1 MSSPSLASGPI
12 LRTKRLVKSF
22 LVPQPWP
29 RASRR
34 LLAVNDVSLT
44 LHVGRTLGIVG
55 ESGCGKST
63 LSRLLAGTLQPSAGS
78 IELEGVDLTSLKGAE
93 RTRRLRNVQMVFQS
107 PYTSLDPR
115 MRVGHAVREPLDV
128 HERGIP
134 IGERNIRAGA
144 MLKRVGLDPDTY
156 FTRFPHELSGGQR
169 QRVGIARA
177 LVYHTR
183 VVVCDEPVSALDVS
197 IQAQVVNLLRELQ
210 AELQVAYVFVS
221 HDLAV
226 VGAISHEIAVM
237 YLGRVVELG
246 TAHDVLRT
254 PRHPYTQVLV
264 ESTNIPEPATEKGR
278 NPRLLSGEVPSPLDP
293 PSGCPF
299 RTRCWMASE
308 LCSTIT
314 PLLESRPGAAQL
326 VACHYA

>member
-1 MSSPSLASGPI
+1 MSALNAASTPV
-12 LRTKRLVKSF
+12 LQTDRLSKMF

-29 RASRR
+29 RASRQ
-34 LLAVNDVSLT
+34 LFAVNEVNLT
-44 LHVGRTLGIVG
+44 LRAGRTLGVVG

-63 LSRLLAGTLQPSAGS
+63 LSRLLAGTLRPTSGS
-78 IELEGVDLTSLKGAE
+78 IELMGVNITSLRGAE
-93 RTRRLRNVQMVFQS
+93 RTRRLRDVQMVFQS

-115 MRVGHAVREPLDV
+115 MRVGQAVREPLDV
-128 HERGIP
+128 HEQGLPAI
-134 IGERNIRAGA
+134 ERNARAGA
-144 MLKRVGLDPDTY
+144 MLKRVGLDPATY
-156 FTRFPHELSGGQR
+156 FRRFPHELSGGQR

-197 IQAQVVNLLRELQ
+197 VQAQVVNLLQELQ
-210 AELQVAYVFVS
+210 TELQVAYIFVS

-246 TAHDVLRT
+246 EATDVLRK

-264 ESTNIPEPATEKGR
+264 ESTNIPDPVVEKGR
-278 NPRLLSGEVPSPLDP
+278 TPRLLTGEVPSPIDP

-299 RTRCWMASE
+299 RTRCWMATE
-308 LCSTIT
+308 ICSATI
-314 PLLESRPGAAQL
+314 PALQSRPGVAQL
-326 VACHYA
+326 VACHHA

>member
-1 MSSPSLASGPI
+1 MPPHDTPV
-12 LRTKRLVKSF
+12 LRTERLSKAF
-22 LVPQPWP
+22 RVPQPWP
-29 RASRR
+29 QPPR
-34 LLAVNDVSLT
+34 LLFAVNEVSLT
-44 LHVGRTLGIVG
+44 LQAGRTLGIVG

-63 LSRLLAGTLQPSAGS
+63 LSRLLAGTLEPTGGS
-78 IELEGVDLTSLKGAE
+78 IELRGVDITKLKTAE
-93 RTRRLRNVQMVFQS
+93 RTSRLRDVQMVFQS

-115 MRVGHAVREPLDV
+115 MRVGQAVREPLDV
-128 HERGIP
+128 HESRLP
-134 IGERNIRAGA
+134 VAERNARAAA
-144 MLKRVGLDPDTY
+144 MLKRVGLEPATY

-197 IQAQVVNLLRELQ
+197 VQAQVVNLLRELQ

-246 TAHDVLRT
+246 SARDVLRT

-264 ESTNIPEPATEKGR
+264 ESTNIPEPTVERAR
-278 NPRLLSGEVPSPLDP
+278 SPRLLSGEVPSPLDP

-299 RTRCWMASE
+299 RTRCWMATAICLTEIPS
-308 LCSTIT
+308 LQ
-314 PLLESRPGAAQL
+314 SRLGVAQE
-326 VACHYA
+326 VACHHA